1 MFSQLDKAL
10 KTKDDMQ
17 TMLVILF
24 LVFIVGVKCYMMIA
38 APQNN
43 ALRHKAETYTVANN
57 HPGDYSQTSNPSSRV
72 ILKR

>member
-10 KTKDDMQ
+10 KTKDDLQ

-38 APQNN
+38 APQKI
-43 ALRHKAETYTVANN
+43 ASQQKTETHTTANN
-57 HPGDYSQTSNPSSRV
+57 HSLWSYSQLLKSL
-72 ILKR
+72 ILI